1 MKHLSTLFAL
11 LLLALGSAPAH
22 AEPADIAAA
31 ARSVVR
37 VVLIAQYNGEFSLV
51 GHGSGVAVGPN
62 LILTNAHVVQ
72 PAQEADMIR
81 IGVVP
86 SEGKTGWFGQVV
98 SVSPGNDLALIRIGE
113 NGALPAATLFTGPV
127 GDGADVFAIGYPG
140 NVDLA
145 QGYDVGDLVTPTAP
159 VKTRGNISA
168 GRASRQFDTLLH
180 TAPIGA
186 GNSGGPLLDACGR
199 VIGINSFGTVADS
212 GDSEFYFAVSMREV
226 SRFLLAAGIKPHG
239 NGAPCRSI
247 ADLDR
252 AEAERLA
259 GEKALSDENARA
271 LTAKAESARREAQ
284 LDVIGR
290 RENGMALAGV
300 ALLLALTS
308 VGAAFL
314 FAQRQNRRGAIAA
327 GVVAVL
333 LLGGGVV
340 AWMTRP
346 TLATI
351 DSPDDTTEAQA
362 SGTPSPAAG
371 AFSGDLVCVLDPDRS
386 RVTVSE
392 GNDVPLSWRADGCA
406 NGRTQYALDAQG
418 WSSLSVADGEDSAT
432 VSRFDP
438 ATGTLRADRYLLGL
452 EDMTRLRAANQ
463 KLAAPACGGATSNGG
478 ANAARDL
485 ASAQG
490 ALRGLLPATPNER
503 LLYRCQKAK

>member
-1 MKHLSTLFAL
+1 MRYLGDVKLLPALFAL
-11 LLLALGSAPAH
+11 LLLALGAAPLR

-37 VVLIAQYNGEFSLV
+37 VVLIAEDNGEFALV

-72 PAQEADMIR
+72 PTQEADAIR
-81 IGVVP
+81 IGLVP

-98 SVSPGNDLALIRIGE
+98 AVSPGNDLALVRIGE
-113 NGALPAATLFTGPV
+113 NAVLPAATLFTGAV

-145 QGYDVGDLVTPTAP
+145 QGYSVGDLVTPTAP

-199 VIGINSFGTVADS
+199 VIGVNSFGTVAGD

-226 SRFLLAAGIKPHG
+226 SRFLLSAGIKPRTS
-239 NGAPCRSI
+239 GAPCRSI
-247 ADLDR
+247 ADVDR

-271 LTAKAESARREAQ
+271 AAARDESARREAQ
-284 LDVIGR
+284 LDVIAR

-300 ALLLALTS
+300 ALLLALTC

-314 FAQRQNRRGAIAA
+314 VAQKGNRRGAVAC
-327 GVVAVL
+327 GVVAAL
-333 LLGGGVV
+333 LLAGGIV

-346 TLATI
+346 ALATI
-351 DSPDDTTEAQA
+351 DSPQDAQA
-362 SGTPSPAAG
+362 DAGNASTPASAK
-371 AFSGDLVCVLDPDRS
+371 FSGDLVCVLDPERS

-392 GNDVPLSWRADGCA
+392 GGDVPLSWRDGGCA
-406 NGRTQYALDAQG
+406 NGRTQYALDAEG
-418 WSSLSVADGEDSAT
+418 WSSVSVADGEDSAT

-438 ATGTLRADRYLLGL
+438 TTGTLRADRYLLGL
-452 EDMTRLRAANQ
+452 EDMARLRTAKQ
-463 KLAAPACGGATSNGG
+463 KLPAPACGGED
-478 ANAARDL
+478 AARNL

-503 LLYRCQKAK
+503 LLYHCQKAK

>member
-1 MKHLSTLFAL
+1 MKLLSILFAL
-11 LLLALGSAPAH
+11 LFLMAGAAPSH
-22 AEPADIAAA
+22 AEPADIAAT

-37 VVLIAQYNGEFSLV
+37 VVLIAEDNGEVSLV

-72 PAQEADMIR
+72 AAQQADTIR
-81 IGVVP
+81 IGIVP
-86 SEGKTGWFGQVV
+86 SEGKTGWFGQVLA
-98 SVSPGNDLALIRIGE
+98 VSPANDLALVRISE
-113 NGALPAATLFTGPV
+113 NGVLPAATLFTGAI

-145 QGYDVGDLVTPTAP
+145 QGYNVGDLVTPTAP

-199 VIGINSFGTVADS
+199 VIGINSFGTVAAS

-226 SRFLLAAGIKPHG
+226 SRFLLSAGIKAPTS
-239 NGAPCRSI
+239 GAPCRSI

-271 LTAKAESARREAQ
+271 LAAKGETARREAQ
-284 LDVIGR
+284 LDVINQ

-300 ALLLALTS
+300 ALLLALTA
-308 VGAAFL
+308 VGAAIL
-314 FAQRQNRRGAIAA
+314 FAQKQNRRGAVVS
-327 GVVAVL
+327 GVVAAL
-333 LLGGGVV
+333 LLAGGIA

-346 TLATI
+346 ALATI
-351 DSPDDTTEAQA
+351 DSPDGIAARA
-362 SGTPSPAAG
+362 SDMPSPAAD
-371 AFSGDLVCVLDPDRS
+371 AYSGNLVCVLDPERS
-386 RVTVSE
+386 RITVSE
-392 GNDVPLSWRADGCA
+392 GDDVAISWRADGCV
-406 NGRTQYALDAQG
+406 NGRTQYALDAGG
-418 WSSLSVADGEDSAT
+418 WSSISVGNGEDSTT

-438 ATGTLRADRYLLGL
+438 ATGILRADRYLLGL
-452 EDMTRLRAANQ
+452 EDMSRLRAANQ
-463 KLAAPACGGATSNGG
+463 KLSAPTCGRGG
-478 ANAARDL
+478 ESAARDL

-490 ALRGLLPATPNER
+490 ALRALLPSTPNER
-503 LLYRCQKAK
+503 LFYRCQKAK

>member
-11 LLLALGSAPAH
+11 LLLALGAAPAH

-37 VVLIAQYNGEFSLV
+37 VVLIAQDNGEFSLV

-226 SRFLLAAGIKPHG
+226 SRFLLSAGIKPHG
-239 NGAPCRSI
+239 SGAS
-247 ADLDR
+247 
-252 AEAERLA
+252 
-259 GEKALSDENARA
+259 RA
-271 LTAKAESARREAQ
+271 LRS
-284 LDVIGR
+284 
-290 RENGMALAGV
+290 
-300 ALLLALTS
+300 
-308 VGAAFL
+308 
-314 FAQRQNRRGAIAA
+314 NR
-327 GVVAVL
+327 
-333 LLGGGVV
+333 
-340 AWMTRP
+340 
-346 TLATI
+346 
-351 DSPDDTTEAQA
+351 
-362 SGTPSPAAG
+362 
-371 AFSGDLVCVLDPDRS
+371 
-386 RVTVSE
+386 TV
-392 GNDVPLSWRADGCA
+392 R
-406 NGRTQYALDAQG
+406 
-418 WSSLSVADGEDSAT
+418 
-432 VSRFDP
+432 
-438 ATGTLRADRYLLGL
+438 
-452 EDMTRLRAANQ
+452 
-463 KLAAPACGGATSNGG
+463 
-478 ANAARDL
+478 
-485 ASAQG
+485 
-490 ALRGLLPATPNER
+490 
-503 LLYRCQKAK
+503 